1 MLVHAGTGERL
12 RTLPATG
19 QLSLAI
25 PPWVGAVVTTRN
37 QRITVNN
44 CNFLSSYIQQQSVVV
59 SHDGRLAFLAICHCT
74 KSCF

>member
-37 QRITVNN
+37 QRI
-44 CNFLSSYIQQQSVVV
+44 
-59 SHDGRLAFLAICHCT
+59 IC
-74 KSCF
+74 K